1 MRGSLT
7 KTRHTMMREESGPDS
22 EKPYL
27 STLVGSK
34 ASSFL
39 LPRSSHHWETGHGR
53 ETVRPGKGD
62 GLSQSRRHT
71 WVVNNS
77 TCVSWFLG
85 PEEKLC
91 PQSLTFWGS
100 KVTSESPRFWTSG
113 LCGGWIVL
121 WLHVLAERKHCQ
133 ESSPTT
139 TQGPDPDL
147 GVTPAQVGT
156 LSSHTASHL
165 CDRSASA
172 PLPTAGCL
180 TTSKAVHFSQSL

>member
-1 MRGSLT
+1 MVLT
-7 KTRHTMMREESGPDS
+7 QKSPTCQPQLVPRHQG
-22 EKPYL
+22 
-27 STLVGSK
+27 V
-34 ASSFL
+34 L

-53 ETVRPGKGD
+53 ETVRPGKGV

-71 WVVNNS
+71 RVVNNS
-77 TCVSWFLG
+77 TRVSWFLG

-113 LCGGWIVL
+113 LCGGWTVL

-139 TQGPDPDL
+139 PQGPDPDL
-147 GVTPAQVGT
+147 GVAPAQLGP
-156 LSSHTASHL
+156 
-165 CDRSASA
+165 C
-172 PLPTAGCL
+172 PPIQLPTWVTAQLLRHCQQQ
-180 TTSKAVHFSQSL
+180 AA